1 MSDQQTTALP
11 AFDVELGLDETQLAK
26 AIEVAEARV
35 AAAEEA
41 VRVETARVKSLRDLK
56 TAVDAV
62 RDPQPPRRRG
72 RPRKPRERWIT
83 SASTAGALPS
93 AGSARRAALRSFP
106 SRLAPRTGARRPGRR
121 RRVCAVATSTD
132 ALSTHSGPRR
142 ESGPA

>member
-72 RPRKPRERWIT
+72 RPRKPRE
-83 SASTAGALPS
+83 TA
-93 AGSARRAALRSFP
+93 AA
-106 SRLAPRTGARRPGRR
+106 
-121 RRVCAVATSTD
+121 
-132 ALSTHSGPRR
+132 
-142 ESGPA
+142 